1 MSKVIEQLEFK
12 RVNIRIEYQDD
23 TPVITA
29 GLKSIR
35 LDSDASDYFKID
47 GKVIDDHEKRRFRV
61 FSDCTRDDYDAYV
74 NNYKPAVSYFR
85 QQQLSIVGNYIS
97 VIKERTLE
105 LLTPDLET
113 ILVFGKFTT
122 RRIIFV
128 RWQDE
133 SYYIVER
140 YSPNTNQYSIEC
152 YDSSLKFKY
161 RQYKQLL
168 GIIKNR
174 LVTRNSFHSL
184 SEGHE
189 CDEKYKMLSGSICQ
203 EYVLVESM
211 GDSVKC
217 VGLRDGII
225 SFHEFSIPLA
235 RMRDELEKVCQKR
248 ALVSIV
254 GREIHIKATDPI
266 NIHMVMVPDG
276 TNLKYLSP
284 YHFTYGTLYKI
295 RWLEN
300 VTLVFDGFKY
310 DNASDYCQFLTAVD
324 YYFDIKM
331 VNCELV
337 NVH

>member
-1 MSKVIEQLEFK
+1 MSEVIGQLEF
-12 RVNIRIEYQDD
+12 RRADIRIEYQDD
-23 TPVITA
+23 TPVVIA

-47 GKVIDDHEKRRFRV
+47 GRVIDDYDKLRFRV
-61 FSDCTRDDYDAYV
+61 FSGCTRDEYDTYV
-74 NNYKPAVSYFR
+74 NNYKPAISYFR
-85 QQQLSIVGNYIS
+85 QHQLSIVGDYIS

-113 ILVFGKFTT
+113 VLVFGKFTT

-140 YSPNTNQYSIEC
+140 YSPSTNQHSIEC

-174 LVTRNSFHSL
+174 LVTSNSFHSL

-189 CDEKYKMLSGSICQ
+189 CDGKYEMLGKGGCQ
-203 EYVLVESM
+203 EYALIKSM

-217 VGLRDGII
+217 VGVRDGII
-225 SFHEFSIPLA
+225 SFHEFPTPLT
-235 RMRDELEKVCQKR
+235 RMCNELEKVCQKR
-248 ALVSIV
+248 ALVRIL
-254 GREIHIKATDPI
+254 GREIHIKATNPI

-276 TNLKYLSP
+276 TDLKYLSP
-284 YHFTYGTLYKI
+284 YHSTYGTLYKI
-295 RWLEN
+295 RWLEE

-310 DNASDYCQFLTAVD
+310 DNSTDYYQFLTAVD
-324 YYFDIKM
+324 YYFDIKL